1 MFLGEV
7 MRAEAVAETKPEVQG
22 VVVLLCGLQAGPEGA
37 KNAHAVLEFVMER
50 QAETKGTETGAQMA
64 GEFTHEEEGGLV
76 VRGLQPE
83 GGRPGEEIEGRDKL
97 VEGVLQIGV
106 GVSGEEDFFP
116 APEGIDAGQGGG
128 HLEGG

>member
-1 MFLGEV
+1 
-7 MRAEAVAETKPEVQG
+7 
-22 VVVLLCGLQAGPEGA
+22 
-37 KNAHAVLEFVMER
+37 
-50 QAETKGTETGAQMA
+50 MA

-83 GGRPGEEIEGRDKL
+83 GCRLGEEIEGRDKL
-97 VEGVLQIGV
+97 VEGVLQVGV

-116 APEGIDAGQGGG
+116 APEGINAGQGGG